1 MFCWQAIAANQWPAF
16 SGKTLANTKVGIP
29 NQESKMIL
37 ILGFDMESAD
47 PMADWVNQLNLT
59 STSNISMVTNS
70 SDWGVPPFVDGF
82 IKGGMK
88 KSVPKQLHGHYFPY
102 FGNKKNKFVEILT
115 NNATLEDAITPF
127 IVTID
132 KNGKILT
139 AIQAEASTEN
149 SNLIWSKLN
158 E

>member
-16 SGKTLANTKVGIP
+16 SGKTLANTKVSIP
-29 NQESKMIL
+29 NQESNMIL

-47 PMADWVNQLNLT
+47 PMADWVNQLNLN
-59 STSNISMVTNS
+59 STSNIAWLQIPVIG
-70 SDWGVPPFVDGF
+70 GVPPFVDGF

-88 KSVPKQLHGHYFPY
+88 KSVPKHLHGHYFPY
-102 FGNKKNKFVEILT
+102 FGNKKNKFIETLT
-115 NNATLEDAITPF
+115 NESVLEDAITPF
-127 IVTID
+127 IIAID

-139 AIQAEASTEN
+139 SIQAKVSTEN